1 MLHPLPPTHVGPPV
15 RAAPEPGL
23 PACVRPSGRPA
34 RQRRPRRSGPG
45 ASRRR
50 PASERESTEPEF
62 IQTGEWRVIRSGAT
76 FRPLRR
82 SRLTPRSEQLPGK
95 LSEMEA
101 RKAPEVLPRRGFRHS
116 MASIRAGR
124 RRGSRVS
131 LIVAFA
137 ANLLVAAAK
146 LAAGLITGSA
156 ALLAEAAH
164 SGADSTNEILLGVSF
179 RRARRPPDAEHPFG
193 YGGLRFLWAFSR
205 PSPRF

>member
-1 MLHPLPPTHVGPPV
+1 
-15 RAAPEPGL
+15 
-23 PACVRPSGRPA
+23 
-34 RQRRPRRSGPG
+34 
-45 ASRRR
+45 
-50 PASERESTEPEF
+50 
-62 IQTGEWRVIRSGAT
+62 
-76 FRPLRR
+76 
-82 SRLTPRSEQLPGK
+82 
-95 LSEMEA
+95 MEA

-164 SGADSTNEILLGVSF
+164 SGGGFHQRDPPRSLVSPSATPAR
-179 RRARRPPDAEHPFG
+179 RRAPIRLWRSAVPLGLPRGHLLVSDRRLLVGRAGNQRPGARQRSRRLRRRLDRPRHRGDCGRQCVGPDHEAGAPRG
-193 YGGLRFLWAFSR
+193 SR
-205 PSPRF
+205 LGRVDRPLPAGNERSHAARPRVRGHRGVCSG